1 MRRQERLS
9 SWPPASSASSAL
21 WEAMVRLGR
30 LDATLAPAPTTI
42 LEALIRLGRQTR
54 GGDEPGGDGGE
65 VIAAFLVAVP
75 VGLFIGFT
83 LAEVPF
89 LGALL
94 RPLVNFLF
102 GVPKS
107 IFLPIFILVFGV
119 SIPQKIAFGV
129 FTTVFVMIMGGIA
142 AVQSVPRELVTV
154 SRVYGAG
161 RLQIVR
167 EIYVPAMAPILL
179 ESISARHG
187 VQHHRRASSVRSTAP
202 GTASAIASPRGART
216 SRCRSSTPPSPSVAA
231 AAVAVN
237 EGLRLLESAA
247 LLVAAED
254 VTRAQ
259 VAIRGVSQRFGVDGA
274 SVTALDGIDLDVPDS
289 QFVSVVGPSGC
300 GKSTLLSLVAGLR
313 QPSSGSV
320 LCDGELITAP
330 MPRKVGMIFQEANLL
345 PWLSAIDNVAFP
357 SSCAACRRP
366 ERLEAAARMLE
377 LTGLAGF
384 ESRLPHQLSGGMKQ
398 RVAIARGLVQNPAV
412 LLMDEPFASLDE
424 QTRMVLGDELL
435 RIWSETRKTVLFVT
449 HSLHEA
455 VYLADRVIVLSA
467 RPGRIVDDVPVE
479 PAPSAHLR
487 HDLHRGLRRLERPH
501 LAAHPSRGARDD
513 SEVSG

>member
-1 MRRQERLS
+1 
-9 SWPPASSASSAL
+9 
-21 WEAMVRLGR
+21 
-30 LDATLAPAPTTI
+30 
-42 LEALIRLGRQTR
+42 
-54 GGDEPGGDGGE
+54 
-65 VIAAFLVAVP
+65 
-75 VGLFIGFT
+75 
-83 LAEVPF
+83 
-89 LGALL
+89 
-94 RPLVNFLF
+94 
-102 GVPKS
+102 
-107 IFLPIFILVFGV
+107 
-119 SIPQKIAFGV
+119 
-129 FTTVFVMIMGGIA
+129 
-142 AVQSVPRELVTV
+142 
-154 SRVYGAG
+154 
-161 RLQIVR
+161 
-167 EIYVPAMAPILL
+167 
-179 ESISARHG
+179 
-187 VQHHRRASSVRSTAP
+187 
-202 GTASAIASPRGART
+202 
-216 SRCRSSTPPSPSVAA
+216 
-231 AAVAVN
+231 
-237 EGLRLLESAA
+237 
-247 LLVAAED
+247 VAAED

-357 SSCAACRRP
+357 LKLRRVP
-366 ERLEAAARMLE
+366 KAERLEAAARMLD

-455 VYLADRVIVLSA
+455 VYLADRIIVLSA
-467 RPGRIVDDVPVE
+467 RPGRIVDDVPVSLPRPRACAMTSTE
-479 PAPSAHLR
+479 AFGVLKDRIWQHIR
-487 HDLHRGLRRLERPH
+487 HAER
-501 LAAHPSRGARDD
+501 A
-513 SEVSG
+513 

>member
-1 MRRQERLS
+1 M
-9 SWPPASSASSAL
+9 
-21 WEAMVRLGR
+21 
-30 LDATLAPAPTTI
+30 
-42 LEALIRLGRQTR
+42 
-54 GGDEPGGDGGE
+54 
-65 VIAAFLVAVP
+65 
-75 VGLFIGFT
+75 
-83 LAEVPF
+83 
-89 LGALL
+89 
-94 RPLVNFLF
+94 
-102 GVPKS
+102 
-107 IFLPIFILVFGV
+107 
-119 SIPQKIAFGV
+119 
-129 FTTVFVMIMGGIA
+129 
-142 AVQSVPRELVTV
+142 
-154 SRVYGAG
+154 
-161 RLQIVR
+161 
-167 EIYVPAMAPILL
+167 
-179 ESISARHG
+179 
-187 VQHHRRASSVRSTAP
+187 
-202 GTASAIASPRGART
+202 
-216 SRCRSSTPPSPSVAA
+216 
-231 AAVAVN
+231 
-237 EGLRLLESAA
+237 
-247 LLVAAED
+247 
-254 VTRAQ
+254 TRAQ

-274 SVTALDGIDLDVPDS
+274 SVTALDGIDLEVPNS

-357 SSCAACRRP
+357 LKLRRVPRP

-467 RPGRIVDDVPVE
+467 RPGRIVDDVPVSLPRPRTFAMTSTE
-479 PAPSAHLR
+479 AFGVLKDRIWQHIR
-487 HDLHRGLRRLERPH
+487 HAER
-501 LAAHPSRGARDD
+501 A
-513 SEVSG
+513 